1 MLCVWNTKGD
11 ESVNVTFAS
20 DTFLKDSQSLGEARD
35 IACEQQ
41 CFNICSFNCCQAL
54 TIYPHFLQGK
64 QCHGVSKSL
73 YTEWGNEFTEEKTAL
88 I

>member
-54 TIYPHFLQGK
+54 TIYPHFLQGIQVMAFRKVCILSEVMSLQRKK
-64 QCHGVSKSL
+64 Q
-73 YTEWGNEFTEEKTAL
+73 